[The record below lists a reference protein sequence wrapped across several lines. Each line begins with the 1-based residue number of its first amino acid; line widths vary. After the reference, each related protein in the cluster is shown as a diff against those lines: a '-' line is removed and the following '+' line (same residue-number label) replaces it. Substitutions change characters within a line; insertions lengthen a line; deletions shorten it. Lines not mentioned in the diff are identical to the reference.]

1 MPTALVT
8 GASRGIGLE
17 FVRQYAADGWTVHAG
32 AREPETA
39 DLLKALAPKGDIHI
53 HRLDVTDRGHIAALA
68 KTLDGEPIDLLIN
81 NAGMWVGENEWY
93 GRISDEDWMEEFRV
107 HVFGTMAMCEAFMN
121 NVLASPRKVIVNI
134 SSGNGSL
141 GWDVNVGDYAYNTS
155 KAALNMITRSMA
167 IDFEGRGLIVVAFS
181 PGFVA
186 TDMSGPD
193 ADLQP
198 DESIGAMRR
207 LIASLTP
214 ADSGTF
220 RRYNGATIPW

>member
-17 FVRQYAADGWTVHAG
+17 FVRQYAAAGWTVHAG
-32 AREPETA
+32 ARDPA
-39 DLLKALAPKGDIHI
+39 KASLLKDLAPSGDIRV
-53 HRLDVTDRGHIAALA
+53 HRLDVTERGQVAALA
-68 KTLDGEPIDLLIN
+68 KSLSGQPIDLLIN

-93 GRISDEDWMEEFRV
+93 GRVSDEDWMAEFRV
-107 HVFGTMAMCEAFMN
+107 HVFGTMAMCEAFVD
-121 NVLASPRKVIVNI
+121 NVAASGEKLIVNI

-141 GWDVNVGDYAYNTS
+141 GWDVNVGDYPYNTS
-155 KAALNMITRSMA
+155 KAALNMITRSMSLDLKA
-167 IDFEGRGLIVVAFS
+167 RGITIVAFS

-198 DESIGAMRR
+198 AESISAMRK

-214 ADSGTF
+214 ADSGGF